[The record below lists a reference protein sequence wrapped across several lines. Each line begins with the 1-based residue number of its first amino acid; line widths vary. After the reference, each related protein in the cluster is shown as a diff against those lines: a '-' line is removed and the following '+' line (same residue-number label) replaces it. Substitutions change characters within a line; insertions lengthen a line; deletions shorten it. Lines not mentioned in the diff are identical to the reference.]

1 MGQISL
7 WCWAIKFCSVWNPG
21 RPEMGYSCHWHL
33 NSSKFWAKTW
43 SRKELTVNEGK
54 GKESQSL
61 YLLAAEKAADV
72 FTKQLCPS
80 WADKVLSDWKGTN
93 ANCAAWHASA
103 GRDAAACVSQRV
115 AAREFRSLGVQL
127 PKALA
132 PAVFNLCFGTIDGW
146 VPQQHLAR
154 DRRMTACGSH
164 PTPCRASTGMWTW
177 CREHGA
183 GSGPDLAQVAAKP
196 PQLYTQLGQRDWIM
210 NVCSKASLKVK
221 Q

>member
-1 MGQISL
+1 MIQERVDSEWREGQRIPILVFAGSWKGSRRL
-7 WCWAIKFCSVWNPG
+7 
-21 RPEMGYSCHWHL
+21 H
-33 NSSKFWAKTW
+33 KTALPLLGW
-43 SRKELTVNEGK
+43 QGAVRLKGHECQLCCLTCFSRERCCGLC
-54 GKESQSL
+54 
-61 YLLAAEKAADV
+61 LAA
-72 FTKQLCPS
+72 
-80 WADKVLSDWKGTN
+80 W
-93 ANCAAWHASA
+93 
-103 GRDAAACVSQRV
+103 V

-132 PAVFNLCFGTIDGW
+132 PAVFNLCFGTTDGW

-164 PTPCRASTGMWTW
+164 PTPCRASTGMWAW